1 MEDRQS
7 AQNANLKESDV
18 EEPTTKKPKPTLGST
33 NRSLYVPFAFILPI
47 ALISYTQVAAKNQPP
62 PTPNSMQARTS
73 AEGARINPNEATWS
87 DLALLPRIGEITAKR
102 IIAYREEHKTG
113 DSRQVFKNPSDLELV
128 KGIGPI
134 TVAKIAPYLR
144 FD

>member
-1 MEDRQS
+1 VEDT
-7 AQNANLKESDV
+7 
-18 EEPTTKKPKPTLGST
+18 TTKKPKPTLGST

-47 ALISYTQVAAKNQPP
+47 ALISYTQVAAKSQPP
-62 PTPNSMQARTS
+62 PNNHISARAS
-73 AEGARINPNEATWS
+73 ATNGVRINPNEATWS

-102 IIAYREEHKTG
+102 IIAYREEHKTDG
-113 DSRQVFKNPSDLELV
+113 SQQVFANPSDLELV

-134 TVAKIAPYLR
+134 TVEKIAPYLG